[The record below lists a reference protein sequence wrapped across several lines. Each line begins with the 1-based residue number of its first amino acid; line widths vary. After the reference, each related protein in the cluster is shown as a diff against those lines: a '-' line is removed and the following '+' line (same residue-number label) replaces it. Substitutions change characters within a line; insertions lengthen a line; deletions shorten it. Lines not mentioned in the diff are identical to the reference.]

1 MIVVNFINH
10 LQGEYMQTNKPV
22 IRKSLLGFDTNSKTV
37 KGQTL
42 GFYTGILY
50 LAPSDISG
58 FQVCPMAKLA
68 QCENACL
75 YSAGRGAFTSIQNA
89 RIAKTQYFFNDR
101 QNFMLNLVLDIQK
114 GIKQAKKQDLTLL
127 IRLNGTSDIKW
138 ENVYFDY
145 EFMHGKIRSIT
156 IFDLFPEVQF
166 YDYTKI
172 ANRID
177 IPKNYDL
184 TFSYSGVV
192 TFQKYV
198 KKAIDNKMRIATVF
212 RRVEDIPTEFLGL
225 PVVSGDNSDIR
236 HLDKPNSIVG
246 LYAKG
251 KAKKDTSGF
260 VVDII

>member
-1 MIVVNFINH
+1 
-10 LQGEYMQTNKPV
+10 MQINKPV
-22 IRKSLLGFDTNSKTV
+22 TRKSLLGFDTNSKTV

-58 FQVCPMAKLA
+58 FNVCPMAKLA
-68 QCENACL
+68 HCENPCL
-75 YSAGRGAFTSIQNA
+75 YSAGRGAFSNIQNA
-89 RIAKTQYFFNDR
+89 RINKTKYFFNDR
-101 QNFMLNLVLDIQK
+101 QNFMLNLVLDIEK
-114 GIKQAKKQDLTLL
+114 GIRQAKKQDLTLL

-145 EFMHGKIRSIT
+145 DGKQT
-156 IFDLFPEVQF
+156 NIFDLFPNVQF

-172 ANRID
+172 PNRID
-177 IPKNYDL
+177 LPKNYDL
-184 TFSYSGVV
+184 TYSYSGVV
-192 TFQKYV
+192 EFQPYV

-212 RRVEDIPTEFLGL
+212 RTVDHIPTEFLGL

-236 HLDKPNSIVG
+236 HLDKPNSIVA

-260 VVDII
+260 VVDTI

>member
-1 MIVVNFINH
+1 MLVVLFINY
-10 LQGEYMQTNKPV
+10 LQGEHMQQFK
-22 IRKSLLGFDTNSKTV
+22 RKSLLGFDTNSKTV

-50 LAPSDISG
+50 LAPSNISG
-58 FQVCPMAKLA
+58 FNVCPMAKLA
-68 QCENACL
+68 QCENPCL
-75 YSAGRGAFTSIQNA
+75 YSAGRGAFSSIQNA

-138 ENVYFDY
+138 ENIYFEY
-145 EFMHGKIRSIT
+145 EGKQT
-156 IFDLFPEVQF
+156 NIFDLFPNVQF

-172 ANRID
+172 PNRID
-177 IPKNYDL
+177 LPKNYDL
-184 TFSYSGVV
+184 TYSYSGVV
-192 TFQKYV
+192 KFQRYV
-198 KKAIDNKMRIATVF
+198 KKAIDNKMRIAAVF
-212 RRVEDIPTEFLGL
+212 RTVEHIPTEFLGL

-236 HLDKPNSIVG
+236 HLDKPNSIVA

-260 VVDII
+260 VVDTI

>member
-1 MIVVNFINH
+1 MI
-10 LQGEYMQTNKPV
+10 NKPK
-22 IRKSLLGFDTNSKTV
+22 IRKPLLGFDTNAKTV
-37 KGQTL
+37 KGEQL
-42 GFYTGILY
+42 GFLTGILY

-58 FQVCPMAKLA
+58 FNVCPMAKIA

-75 YSAGRGAFTSIQNA
+75 YTAGRGAFTSIQNA

-101 QNFMLNLVLDIQK
+101 QDFMLNLVKDIEK
-114 GIKQAKKQDLTLL
+114 GIKQASKAGLTLL

-138 ENVYFDY
+138 ENIHFDY

-156 IFDLFPEVQF
+156 IFDLFPEIQF

-172 ANRID
+172 PNRSD

-184 TFSYSGVV
+184 TFSYSGVIEY
-192 TFQKYV
+192 QKYA
-198 KKAIDNKMRIATVF
+198 KKAISNNMRIATVF
-212 RRVEDIPTEFLGL
+212 RSVKDIPHNFLGL

-236 HLDKPNSIVG
+236 HLDPQGHIVA

-251 KAKKDTSGF
+251 KAKTDKSGF
-260 VVDII
+260 VIDTI

>member
-1 MIVVNFINH
+1 MN
-10 LQGEYMQTNKPV
+10 TNKPLT
-22 IRKSLLGFDTNSKTV
+22 RKSLLGFDTNAKTV
-37 KGQTL
+37 KGEQL
-42 GFYTGILY
+42 GFLTGILY

-58 FQVCPMAKLA
+58 FNVCPMAKIA

-75 YSAGRGAFTSIQNA
+75 YTAGRGAFNSIQLA
-89 RIAKTQYFFNDR
+89 RINKTKYFFDDR
-101 QNFMLNLVLDIQK
+101 QNFMLNIVKDIEK
-114 GIKQAKKQDLTLL
+114 GIKQAKKAGLTLL

-145 EFMHGKIRSIT
+145 EFMHGKIRSIN
-156 IFDLFPEVQF
+156 IFDLFPEIQF

-177 IPKNYDL
+177 LPKNYDL
-184 TFSYSGVV
+184 TFSYSGVI
-192 TFQKYV
+192 QYQPYV
-198 KKAIDNKMRIATVF
+198 KKAINNQMRIATVF

-236 HLDKPNSIVG
+236 HLDNQNSIVA

-251 KAKKDTSGF
+251 KAKKDYSGF
-260 VVDII
+260 VVDTI

>member
-1 MIVVNFINH
+1 
-10 LQGEYMQTNKPV
+10 MQINKPT
-22 IRKSLLGFDTNSKTV
+22 IRKSLLGFDTNAKTV
-37 KGQTL
+37 KGEQL
-42 GFYTGILY
+42 GFLTGILY

-68 QCENACL
+68 ECENPCL
-75 YSAGRGAFTSIQNA
+75 YTSGRGAFTSIQNA
-89 RIAKTQYFFNDR
+89 RINKTKYFFNDR
-101 QNFMLNLVLDIQK
+101 QNFMLNLVLDIEK
-114 GIKQAKKQDLTLL
+114 GIKQANKAGLTLL

-138 ENVYFDY
+138 ENVTFTYDN
-145 EFMHGKIRSIT
+145 KQVT
-156 IFDLFPEVQF
+156 IFDLFPNTQF

-212 RRVEDIPTEFLGL
+212 RSVKHIPNEFLGL
-225 PVVSGDNSDIR
+225 PVVGGDDSDIR
-236 HLDKPNSIVG
+236 HLDDQNTIVA

-251 KAKKDTSGF
+251 RAKKDTSGF
-260 VVDII
+260 VVDTI

>member
-1 MIVVNFINH
+1 
-10 LQGEYMQTNKPV
+10 MQINKPV
-22 IRKSLLGFDTNSKTV
+22 TRKSLLGFDTNSKTV

-58 FQVCPMAKLA
+58 FNVCPMAKLA
-68 QCENACL
+68 HCENPCL
-75 YSAGRGAFTSIQNA
+75 YSAGRGAFSNIQNA
-89 RIAKTQYFFNDR
+89 RINKTKYFFNDR
-101 QNFMLNLVLDIQK
+101 QNFMLNLVLDIEK
-114 GIKQAKKQDLTLL
+114 GIKQAKKQNLTLL

-145 EFMHGKIRSIT
+145 DGKQT
-156 IFDLFPEVQF
+156 NIFDLFPNVQF

-172 ANRID
+172 PNRID
-177 IPKNYDL
+177 LPKNYDL
-184 TFSYSGVV
+184 TFSYSGVME
-192 TFQKYV
+192 FQPYV

-212 RRVEDIPTEFLGL
+212 RTVKDIPTEFLGL

-236 HLDKPNSIVG
+236 HLDKPNSIVA

-260 VVDII
+260 VVDTI

>member
-1 MIVVNFINH
+1 MH
-10 LQGEYMQTNKPV
+10 TNKPV

-58 FQVCPMAKLA
+58 FNVCPMAKLA

-114 GIKQAKKQDLTLL
+114 GIKQAKNQDLTLL

-145 EFMHGKIRSIT
+145 DGKQT
-156 IFDLFPEVQF
+156 NIFGLFPEVQF

-212 RRVEDIPTEFLGL
+212 RKVEDIPTEFLGL

-236 HLDKPNSIVG
+236 HLDKPNSIVA

>member
-1 MIVVNFINH
+1 
-10 LQGEYMQTNKPV
+10 MQQFK
-22 IRKSLLGFDTNSKTV
+22 RKKLLGFDTNSKTV

-58 FQVCPMAKLA
+58 FNVCPMAKLA
-68 QCENACL
+68 KCDKPCL

-89 RIAKTQYFFNDR
+89 RITKTQYFFNDR
-101 QNFMLNLVLDIQK
+101 QNFMINLVKDIEL

-145 EFMHGKIRSIT
+145 DGKQT
-156 IFDLFPEVQF
+156 NIFDLFPNVQF

-172 ANRID
+172 PNRID
-177 IPKNYDL
+177 LPKNYDL
-184 TFSYSGVV
+184 TYSYSGVV
-192 TFQKYV
+192 EFQPYV
-198 KKAIDNKMRIATVF
+198 KKAIANKMRIATVF
-212 RRVEDIPTEFLGL
+212 RTVDHIPTEFLGL

-236 HLDKPNSIVG
+236 HLDKPNSIVA

-251 KAKKDTSGF
+251 KAKKDSSGF
-260 VVDII
+260 VVDTI

>member
-1 MIVVNFINH
+1 
-10 LQGEYMQTNKPV
+10 MQINKPV
-22 IRKSLLGFDTNSKTV
+22 TRKSLLGFDTNSKTV

-58 FQVCPMAKLA
+58 FNVCPMAKLA
-68 QCENACL
+68 HCENPCL
-75 YSAGRGAFTSIQNA
+75 YSAGRGAFSNIQNA
-89 RIAKTQYFFNDR
+89 RINKTKYFFNDR
-101 QNFMLNLVLDIQK
+101 QNFMLNLVLDIEK
-114 GIKQAKKQDLTLL
+114 GIRQAKKQDLTLL

-145 EFMHGKIRSIT
+145 DGKQT
-156 IFDLFPEVQF
+156 NIFDLFPNVQF

-172 ANRID
+172 ANRTD
-177 IPKNYDL
+177 LPKNYDL

-192 TFQKYV
+192 EFQPYV
-198 KKAIDNKMRIATVF
+198 KKAVDNKMRIATVF
-212 RRVEDIPTEFLGL
+212 RTVKDIPMEFLGL

-236 HLDKPNSIVG
+236 HLDKPNSIVA

-260 VVDII
+260 VVDTI